1 MNSIPPRPIPRRI
14 VCAGEAMVE
23 LRPHGAGWHVG
34 FGGDTLNVALH
45 LARLFHRVSYLTA
58 LGNDPFAVRMCADW
72 TREGI
77 DLSLVLTH
85 PVRTTGLY
93 AIETDTRGERHF
105 SYWRGESAA
114 RELFTCEG
122 IEEAEDE
129 AARADLLFFSLISLA
144 ILKGNGRE
152 RLLRLA
158 ERVRANGGKV
168 AFDSNYRPRLWTS
181 RDEAREWQ
189 ARAAA
194 LADIGLPGIDDQR
207 ALGVGDDPFAVNEHW
222 RELGCVE
229 VVVKLGSEGCLLP
242 DGSVVQPPSRLMPSD
257 TSGAGYAFD
266 AGYLA
271 ARIRGA
277 SAEDSAMAGQGLA
290 GWTVMHRGAIPPLGE
305 ASPYGAIASLVPE

>member
-1 MNSIPPRPIPRRI
+1 MNPPARRSISRRI

-23 LRPHGAGWHVG
+23 LRPHGDGWHVG

-45 LARLFHRVSYLTA
+45 LARLGHRAAYLTA
-58 LGNDPFAVRMCADW
+58 LGHDPFAVKMCADW
-72 TREGI
+72 AREGI

-85 PVRTTGLY
+85 PNRTTGLY

-144 ILKGNGRE
+144 ILKGAGRE
-152 RLLRLA
+152 RLLALA
-158 ERVRANGGKV
+158 ARVRANGGKV
-168 AFDSNYRPRLWTS
+168 GFDSNYRARLWAS
-181 RDEAREWQ
+181 REEAREWQ

-194 LADIGLPGIDDQR
+194 LADFGLPGIDDQH
-207 ALGVGDDPFAVNEHW
+207 ALGVGDDPFAIAEYW
-222 RELGCVE
+222 RERGCGE
-229 VVVKLGSEGCLLP
+229 VVVKLGGEGCLLP
-242 DGSVVQPPSRLMPSD
+242 DGSVVKPPTRLVPSD
-257 TSGAGYAFD
+257 TSGAGDAFD

-290 GWTVMHRGAIPPLGE
+290 GWTVMHRGAIPPTGE
-305 ASPYGAIASLVPE
+305 ASPYSAIASLVPE